1 MTDTSQIAE
10 AFGVLVDERRQ
21 TILQLVEKKGFVT
34 LNQLMDLVGA
44 SDSTIRRDLEVLDGN
59 GQIRRTRGGA
69 TYVGESLTSFDVRR
83 TRARKQ
89 KENIAEAAAA
99 LVQTGET
106 VILDGGTTTV
116 EVAREL
122 VGRSLQVVTNSIPIV
137 NALVNSPETEL
148 IVIGG
153 FLYPKTGVNLGPL
166 AVEALRSIHAR
177 RLFISVGG
185 ITANSLF
192 NSNALLVE
200 TERQMIEAAEE
211 VIVVSDSSKLG
222 HSALAL
228 LCPLETVDRLITDA
242 GITDEWREICEA
254 AGIELIV
261 VEG

>member
-1 MTDTSQIAE
+1 
-10 AFGVLVDERRQ
+10 VLVDERRQ
-21 TILQLVEKKGFVT
+21 AILQVIEKKGFVT
-34 LNQLMDLVGA
+34 LNQLMELVGA

-83 TRARKQ
+83 TKARKQ
-89 KENIAEAAAA
+89 KERIAEAAAA
-99 LVQTGET
+99 LVQIGET

-137 NALVNSPETEL
+137 NALINSPETEL

-166 AVEALRSIHAR
+166 AVDALKSIHAR

-185 ITANSLF
+185 MTANSLF

-222 HSALAL
+222 HSALAQ

-242 GITDEWREICEA
+242 GITDEWREIVA
-254 AGIELIV
+254 AAEIELTV
-261 VEG
+261 VED

>member
-1 MTDTSQIAE
+1 M
-10 AFGVLVDERRQ
+10 LVDERRQ
-21 TILQLVEKKGFVT
+21 TILQVIEKKGFVT
-34 LNQLMDLVGA
+34 LSQLMELVGA
-44 SDSTIRRDLEVLDGN
+44 SDSTVRRDLEVLDGN

-83 TRARKQ
+83 TKARKQ
-89 KENIAEAAAA
+89 KERIAEAAAA
-99 LVQTGET
+99 LVQPGET

-122 VGRSLQVVTNSIPIV
+122 AGRSLQVVTNSIPIV

-166 AVEALRSIHAR
+166 AVEALKSIHAR

-185 ITANSLF
+185 MTATSLF

-222 HSALAL
+222 HSALAQ

-242 GITDEWREICEA
+242 GITDEWREIAESA
-254 AGIELIV
+254 EVALTV